1 MGDSLVEEKVKEGMR
16 EERNLRIYARMVF
29 SSTYHVS
36 VEIALSVLC
45 SDSLVYH
52 TAANSLPLSHLLHKN
67 MERKF
72 EEKKKSMPF
81 G

>member
-1 MGDSLVEEKVKEGMR
+1 MGDSLVEEKVKEGMG

-52 TAANSLPLSHLLHKN
+52 SAANSLPPPIPSSSQ
-67 MERKF
+67 EYG
-72 EEKKKSMPF
+72 KKI
-81 G
+81 